1 LVVKAKRLSSSSLL
15 GYAMDVRR
23 LRVYV
28 AGLLITTLVMSALFG
43 VIFVFIKEISLLYV
57 ILIMA
62 ALLIVWGV
70 NTYYLVKMIDL
81 EERASPPEA
90 GEG

>member
-1 LVVKAKRLSSSSLL
+1 
-15 GYAMDVRR
+15 MDIRR
-23 LRVYV
+23 LRAYV
-28 AGLLITTLVMSALFG
+28 AGLLITTLIMTALFG
-43 VIFVFIKEISLLYV
+43 VIFIFIKEISLFYV

-70 NTYYLVKMIDL
+70 NTYYLVKIIDL
-81 EERASPPEA
+81 EERASPPDA

>member
-1 LVVKAKRLSSSSLL
+1 
-15 GYAMDVRR
+15 
-23 LRVYV
+23 
-28 AGLLITTLVMSALFG
+28 
-43 VIFVFIKEISLLYV
+43 
-57 ILIMA
+57 MA

-81 EERASPPEA
+81 EERASPPET

>member
-1 LVVKAKRLSSSSLL
+1 
-15 GYAMDVRR
+15 MDVRR

-43 VIFVFIKEISLLYV
+43 VIFVFINEISLLYV

>member
-1 LVVKAKRLSSSSLL
+1 
-15 GYAMDVRR
+15 MDVRR

>member
-1 LVVKAKRLSSSSLL
+1 
-15 GYAMDVRR
+15 MDMGR
-23 LRVYV
+23 LRAYV

-43 VIFVFIKEISLLYV
+43 VIFVFIKEISLFYV

-62 ALLIVWGV
+62 ALLVVWGV

-81 EERASPPEA
+81 EERAGPPEA

>member
-1 LVVKAKRLSSSSLL
+1 
-15 GYAMDVRR
+15 MDVRR
-23 LRVYV
+23 LRAYV

-62 ALLIVWGV
+62 ALLIV
-70 NTYYLVKMIDL
+70 KMIDL

>member
-1 LVVKAKRLSSSSLL
+1 
-15 GYAMDVRR
+15 MDVRR

-81 EERASPPEA
+81 EERASPPET

>member
-1 LVVKAKRLSSSSLL
+1 MVVKAKRLSSSSLL

>member
-1 LVVKAKRLSSSSLL
+1 
-15 GYAMDVRR
+15 MDVRR
-23 LRVYV
+23 LRAYV

-81 EERASPPEA
+81 EERSVPGA

>member
-1 LVVKAKRLSSSSLL
+1 
-15 GYAMDVRR
+15 MDMGR
-23 LRVYV
+23 LRAYV
-28 AGLLITTLVMSALFG
+28 AGLFITTLVMSALFG

-62 ALLIVWGV
+62 SLLIVWGV
-70 NTYYLVKMIDL
+70 NTYYLIKIIDL

>member
-1 LVVKAKRLSSSSLL
+1 
-15 GYAMDVRR
+15 VRR

>member
-1 LVVKAKRLSSSSLL
+1 
-15 GYAMDVRR
+15 MDVRR
-23 LRVYV
+23 LRAYV

-62 ALLIVWGV
+62 TLLIVWGV

-90 GEG
+90 EEG

>member
-1 LVVKAKRLSSSSLL
+1 
-15 GYAMDVRR
+15 MDVRR
-23 LRVYV
+23 LRAYV

>member
-1 LVVKAKRLSSSSLL
+1 
-15 GYAMDVRR
+15 MDVRR

-62 ALLIVWGV
+62 ALLVVWGV

>member
-1 LVVKAKRLSSSSLL
+1 
-15 GYAMDVRR
+15 MDVRR
-23 LRVYV
+23 LRAYV

-70 NTYYLVKMIDL
+70 NTYYLVRMIDL

>member
-1 LVVKAKRLSSSSLL
+1 
-15 GYAMDVRR
+15 MDMRR

-28 AGLLITTLVMSALFG
+28 AGIFITTLVMSALFG
-43 VIFVFIKEISLLYV
+43 VIFVFIKEISLFYV
-57 ILIMA
+57 ILIMS

-81 EERASPPEA
+81 EERASPSEA

>member
-1 LVVKAKRLSSSSLL
+1 MDVKRLR
-15 GYAMDVRR
+15 A
-23 LRVYV
+23 YV

>member
-1 LVVKAKRLSSSSLL
+1 
-15 GYAMDVRR
+15 MDVRR
-23 LRVYV
+23 LRAYV

-62 ALLIVWGV
+62 ALLIFWGV